1 MALSSYLV
9 VEGQNQGQIR
19 GGSIQRGREGWIE
32 VIAYNHEILS
42 PYDASSGLTT
52 GQRQHHPLI
61 VWKEIDQSTTALF
74 EALIQNETLTTV
86 ELKNFTAN
94 KLGTAGGTGKETLA
108 YSITLTNAR
117 IVGIKSAMLNNK
129 NPELTSYERTEELS
143 FAYEKIEFHWHLGNK
158 TVEDHWE
165 RPS

>member
-9 VEGQNQGQIR
+9 VKGQNQGKIM
-19 GGSIQRGREGWIE
+19 GGSIQKGREGWIE

-42 PYDASSGLTT
+42 PYDASSGLAS
-52 GQRQHHPLI
+52 GKQQHHPLV
-61 VWKEIDQSTTALF
+61 VWKEIDQSTVAFLQ
-74 EALIQNETLTTV
+74 ALIQNETLTTV

-94 KLGTAGGTGKETLA
+94 KLGTAGGTGKETLT

-129 NPELTSYERTEELS
+129 NPELTKYERTEEIS
-143 FAYEKIEFHWHLGNK
+143 FAYQKIEFRWHLGNK
-158 TVEDHWE
+158 TIEDQW
-165 RPS
+165 